1 MAVHK
6 RGYKRYDGALTGRWA
21 RLLVLPRF
29 AWSDLMGERKVMAI
43 FMMAL
48 FWPLACLAFIYLSN
62 HRELLLG
69 FDSEFDQFLQIDGA
83 FFVVFMNIQST
94 FAVLLA
100 TFAGPS
106 LIAPDLSNG
115 ALSLYFGRPLSRS
128 EYVLSRMLVLAGVL
142 SPVTWIPG
150 VFLFLMQSSM
160 AGWSW
165 TAENWTLG
173 VGIVAGFALWVIFV
187 SLVALTSSA
196 YVRWRVVS
204 GGLILGA
211 FFVLAGASEMAG
223 MVLAAEW
230 PMALN
235 PTRASN
241 QIWRAF
247 LGDEAL
253 PGPDALQCFLTMA
266 AMSALLLYV
275 LGRKLRPVEVVN

>member
-6 RGYKRYDGALTGRWA
+6 RGYKRYDGPLTGRLA

-29 AWSDLMGERKVMAI
+29 AWSELMGDRKITMI
-43 FMMAL
+43 FMTAL
-48 FWPLACLAFIYLSN
+48 FWPIACLAFIYLAN

-69 FDSEFDQFLQIDGA
+69 MDRGFEEFLQIDGS
-83 FFVVFMNIQST
+83 FFVLFMTTQAI

-115 ALSLYFGRPLSRS
+115 ALSLYFGRPFSRT
-128 EYVLSRMLVLAGVL
+128 EYVVSRMLVLAGVL

-150 VFLFLMQSSM
+150 IVLFLTQSSM
-160 AGWSW
+160 AGWTW

-173 VGIVAGFALWVIFV
+173 LGIFAGFALWVIFV
-187 SLVALTSSA
+187 SLVAMTSSA

-223 MVLAAEW
+223 MVLSAEW
-230 PMALN
+230 PMAFN
-235 PTRASN
+235 PTRASI
-241 QIWRAF
+241 QIWRAM

-253 PGPDALQCFLTMA
+253 PGPNAWQCFFTMA
-266 AMSALLLYV
+266 AMATMLLYV

>member
-29 AWSDLMGERKVMAI
+29 AWSDLMGDRKITALFI
-43 FMMAL
+43 AAL
-48 FWPLACLAFIYLSN
+48 FWPIACLAFVYLAN
-62 HRELLLG
+62 HRELLMGLEGELG
-69 FDSEFDQFLQIDGA
+69 ELLRIDGA
-83 FFVVFMNIQST
+83 FFVIFMNVQGV

-115 ALSLYFGRPLSRS
+115 ALSLYFGRPFSRT
-128 EYVLSRMLVLAGVL
+128 EYVVSRMLVLAGIL

-150 VFLFLMQSSM
+150 VALFAAQASF
-160 AGWSW
+160 AGWPW
-165 TAENWTLG
+165 TVDNWTLG
-173 VGIVAGFALWVIFV
+173 IGIFAGFALWVIFV
-187 SLVALTSSA
+187 GLVAMTSSA
-196 YVRWRVVS
+196 YVRWRIVS
-204 GGLILGA
+204 GGLILGV
-211 FFVLAGASEMAG
+211 FFVLAGASEIAG
-223 MVLAAEW
+223 MVLAADW

-241 QIWRAF
+241 QIWRAM

-253 PGPDALQCFLTMA
+253 PGPNAWQCFLTMA
-266 AMSALLLYV
+266 GMASLMLYV
-275 LGRKLRPVEVVN
+275 LGRKLRPVEVVH

>member
-6 RGYKRYDGALTGRWA
+6 RGYKRYDGPLTGRWA

-29 AWSDLMGERKVMAI
+29 AWSDLMGERKITVI
-43 FMMAL
+43 FIGAL
-48 FWPLACLAFIYLSN
+48 FWPIACLAFIYLAN

-69 FDSEFDQFLQIDGA
+69 LDREFDQFLQIDGT
-83 FFVVFMNIQST
+83 FFVTFMSVQAT

-115 ALSLYFGRPLSRS
+115 ALSLYFGRPFSRT
-128 EYVLSRMLVLAGVL
+128 EYVASRMLVLAGVL

-150 VFLFLMQSSM
+150 AALFVTQASF
-160 AGWSW
+160 AGWAW
-165 TAENWTLG
+165 TVQNWTLG
-173 VGIVAGFALWVIFV
+173 AGIVAGFALWVVFV

-204 GGLILGA
+204 GGLILGT
-211 FFVLAGASEMAG
+211 FFVLAGAAQIAR
-223 MVLAAEW
+223 MVLSADW
-230 PMALN
+230 PAALN
-235 PTRASN
+235 PALAVN
-241 QIWRAF
+241 QIWRAM
-247 LGDEAL
+247 LGAEAL
-253 PGPDALQCFLTMA
+253 PGPDALQCLLTMA
-266 AMSALLLYV
+266 VMSILLLYV

>member
-6 RGYKRYDGALTGRWA
+6 RGYKRYDGPLTGRWT

-29 AWSDLMGERKVMAI
+29 AWADLMGERKIMMI
-43 FMMAL
+43 FMTAL
-48 FWPLACLAFIYLSN
+48 FWPIACLAFIYLAN

-69 FDSEFDQFLQIDGA
+69 FDRGFEEFLQIDGT
-83 FFVVFMNIQST
+83 FFVTFMNTQAT

-115 ALSLYFGRPLSRS
+115 ALSLYFGRPFSRT
-128 EYVLSRMLVLAGVL
+128 EYVLSRMLVLGGVL

-150 VFLFLMQSSM
+150 VALFAMQSSL
-160 AGWSW
+160 AGWGW
-165 TAENWTLG
+165 TADNWKLC
-173 VGIVAGFALWVIFV
+173 VGIVAGFMLWVVFV
-187 SLVALTSSA
+187 SLVAMTSSA

-211 FFVLAGASEMAG
+211 FFVLAGATAIARE
-223 MVLAAEW
+223 VLSADW
-230 PMALN
+230 PTALN
-235 PTRASN
+235 PARAAN
-241 QIWRAF
+241 QIWRAM
-247 LGDEAL
+247 LGAEAS
-253 PGPDALQCFLTMA
+253 PGPDALQCLLTMA
-266 AMSALLLYV
+266 AMSALLLFV